1 MIKYIWCKI
10 CHFNHL
16 QCTIQCVNHI
26 HTVVQPSLFC
36 VSKSFLSP
44 QTETINTRAI
54 SPISLTSQPLVTSP
68 LLSVSTNLLCFPHGS
83 LVKNLPANVR
93 NAGLIPCLRKTPG
106 EGNGTP
112 HHCSCL
118 GNPVDRGAW
127 WATGHGAGG
136 SQNSQIQ
143 LSVNWTMTFPI
154 SRITPSFCNWLLHL
168 VFYQGSSRLQHASQ
182 MYSFL

>member
-68 LLSVSTNLLCFPHGS
+68 LLSVSTNLLCFPPGS
-83 LVKNLPANVR
+83 LVKKSACQCKRCRFDSWFEKNPWR
-93 NAGLIPCLRKTPG
+93 RKWHPTPLFLPG
-106 EGNGTP
+106 E
-112 HHCSCL
+112 SCGQRSL
-118 GNPVDRGAW
+118 VGYRPWGWGVTKQSDTTEHKLNND
-127 WATGHGAGG
+127 
-136 SQNSQIQ
+136 
-143 LSVNWTMTFPI
+143 I
-154 SRITPSFCNWLLHL
+154 S
-168 VFYQGSSRLQHASQ
+168 YK
-182 MYSFL
+182 